1 MNEFE
6 KSVKIDWSLHATIA
20 QPYRTQPLLWE
31 FCNAMAV
38 IETQN
43 QLEES
48 IQQMEEFPDA
58 QNMLTEIGIMCK

>member
-1 MNEFE
+1 
-6 KSVKIDWSLHATIA
+6 
-20 QPYRTQPLLWE
+20 LWE